1 MSSELE
7 HRTAIIMALRCGRA
21 PKEIIDFFKFP
32 MATVYSIAKSF
43 KELEDIEE
51 GFLTPERKTPD
62 RSQVRKSLIASLLCQ
77 GPKCQQGGLLGRHAD
92 CGEALDDPIAA
103 GRPYLYQQD
112 GAPAHTSNLVQNW
125 CLENLDMFW
134 SKEFWPP
141 SSLDL
146 NPCDYY
152 LWGVLE
158 RDTNKRADNTVDS
171 LKAAIIQ
178 AVANLSREQVAHAV
192 GRFRHRVE
200 VVIVKGGSWIE

>member
-7 HRTAIIMALRCGRA
+7 RRTAII
-21 PKEIIDFFKFP
+21 EIIDFFKFP
-32 MATVYSIAKSF
+32 KATVYSIAKSF
-43 KELEDIEE
+43 KESEDIEE
-51 GFLTPERKTPD
+51 GYLTPERKTPD
-62 RSQVRKSLIASLLCQ
+62 RSQV
-77 GPKCQQGGLLGRHAD
+77 
-92 CGEALDDPIAA
+92 
-103 GRPYLYQQD
+103 
-112 GAPAHTSNLVQNW
+112 
-125 CLENLDMFW
+125 LENLDMFW

-141 SSLDL
+141 SSPDL

-158 RDTNKRADNTVDS
+158 RDTNKRAHNTVDS

-200 VVIVKGGSWIE
+200 AFIVKGG

>member
-7 HRTAIIMALRCGRA
+7 RRTAIIVALRCGRA
-21 PKEIIDFFKFP
+21 PKEIINFFKFP
-32 MATVYSIAKSF
+32 KVTVYSIAKSF
-43 KELEDIEE
+43 RESEDIEE

-62 RSQVRKSLIASLLCQ
+62 QSQGQNVNK
-77 GPKCQQGGLLGRHAD
+77 
-92 CGEALDDPIAA
+92 EVYLDVMQTVVKPWMTQIAA

-141 SSLDL
+141 SSPDL

-158 RDTNKRADNTVDS
+158 RDTT
-171 LKAAIIQ
+171 L
-178 AVANLSREQVAHAV
+178 
-192 GRFRHRVE
+192 
-200 VVIVKGGSWIE
+200 WTP

>member
-7 HRTAIIMALRCGRA
+7 RRTAIIVAIRCGRA

-32 MATVYSIAKSF
+32 KATVYSIAKSF
-43 KELEDIEE
+43 KESEDIEE
-51 GFLTPERKTPD
+51 GFLTPERLQKDP
-62 RSQVRKSLIASLLCQ
+62 KS
-77 GPKCQQGGLLGRHAD
+77 GR
-92 CGEALDDPIAA
+92 
-103 GRPYLYQQD
+103 
-112 GAPAHTSNLVQNW
+112 GAPTSL
-125 CLENLDMFW
+125 MFW

-141 SSLDL
+141 SSPDL

-158 RDTNKRADNTVDS
+158 RDTNKRAHNTVDS

-192 GRFRHRVE
+192 GRFRHRE
-200 VVIVKGGSWIE
+200 EAVIVKGGSWIERTLREKSFEFV

>member
-1 MSSELE
+1 
-7 HRTAIIMALRCGRA
+7 TAIIVALRCGRA

-32 MATVYSIAKSF
+32 KATVYSIAKSF
-43 KELEDIEE
+43 KESEDIEE

-62 RSQVRKSLIASLLCQ
+62 RSQVRKRS
-77 GPKCQQGGLLGRHAD
+77 AD
-92 CGEALDDPIAA
+92 FIDV
-103 GRPYLYQQD
+103 
-112 GAPAHTSNLVQNW
+112 LVKGV
-125 CLENLDMFW
+125 LA
-134 SKEFWPP
+134 P
-141 SSLDL
+141 SSPDL

-158 RDTNKRADNTVDS
+158 RDTNKRVHNTVDS

-200 VVIVKGGSWIE
+200 AVIVKGG